1 MLPVLSFMGWL
12 MQEHAQLFVFI
23 PGFCSLCSLLFLCPI
38 IFRASTTVMQFMQ
51 LRSTPPLSP
60 SSEKDSGGPCHK
72 PLCRAHYCF
81 RLSTYALKTTV
92 GSASKALS
100 LPDPLGLDLANLD
113 HVTLA
118 NKAHCGDK
126 DLSLLSLS
134 HMGTEKQR
142 DHFNMSFLLQSGFSG

>member
-1 MLPVLSFMGWL
+1 
-12 MQEHAQLFVFI
+12 
-23 PGFCSLCSLLFLCPI
+23 
-38 IFRASTTVMQFMQ
+38 MQ

-81 RLSTYALKTTV
+81 WLSTYALKTTV

-142 DHFNMSFLLQSGFSG
+142 DHFNMSFLLQSAFSGWSFLFFSSFHACLVIDCDFLVLISGVALLIRGIIDIRHTLPAPSVSYL